1 MAYTIAISNE
11 KGGVAKTT
19 TTFSLGASLVELG
32 KRVLLIDMDA
42 QANLSLANSIEPSS
56 TNQNSSQVLLEGM
69 LIRDAICKTSM
80 DGLNIV
86 PCGARMSDAEHFLPV
101 RINYQFILREAI
113 DQAKLDDFDYVIL
126 DCPPSMGA
134 ITVNALTASDL
145 LIIPT
150 QAEYF
155 SAYAL
160 RDMMVMIRRI
170 RKETNPDLAYRILV
184 TLLDQRNRTHRVIRE
199 QLQQT
204 FGAGLFST
212 VVEIDTRLRESP
224 IVGMPISQY
233 RPKSRGA
240 QQYRVLAEE
249 LMEYVRQQK
258 DSQSAQ

>member
-1 MAYTIAISNE
+1 
-11 KGGVAKTT
+11 
-19 TTFSLGASLVELG
+19 
-32 KRVLLIDMDA
+32 
-42 QANLSLANSIEPSS
+42 
-56 TNQNSSQVLLEGM
+56 
-69 LIRDAICKTSM
+69 
-80 DGLNIV
+80 
-86 PCGARMSDAEHFLPV
+86 
-101 RINYQFILREAI
+101 
-113 DQAKLDDFDYVIL
+113 
-126 DCPPSMGA
+126 
-134 ITVNALTASDL
+134 
-145 LIIPT
+145 
-150 QAEYF
+150 
-155 SAYAL
+155 
-160 RDMMVMIRRI
+160 MVMIRRI

>member
-1 MAYTIAISNE
+1 MTYVMAISNE

-19 TTFSLGASLVELG
+19 STFSLGASLVEVG
-32 KRVLLIDMDA
+32 KRVLLIDLDP
-42 QANLSLANSIEPSS
+42 QANLTLANSIEPAS
-56 TNQNSSQVLLEGM
+56 TTQNSSQVLLEGM
-69 LIRDAICKTSM
+69 PAREAIKETSM
-80 DGLNIV
+80 ENLLII

-101 RINYQFILREAI
+101 RINYQFILREALQ
-113 DQAKLDDFDYVIL
+113 QAKLDDFDYVIM
-126 DCPPSMGA
+126 DCPPSMGS
-134 ITVNALTASDL
+134 ITINALTASDL

-160 RDMMVMIRRI
+160 RDMMVMIRRV

-204 FGAGLFST
+204 FGAGLFSSII
-212 VVEIDTRLRESP
+212 EIDTRLRESP

-249 LMEYVRQQK
+249 LMEYVKQQK
-258 DSQSAQ
+258 DS

>member
-1 MAYTIAISNE
+1 MTYTIAVSNE

-19 TTFSLGASLVELG
+19 TTFSLGASLAELG
-32 KRVLLIDMDA
+32 KHVLLIDLDP
-42 QANLSLANSIEPSS
+42 QANLSLANGIEPGNV
-56 TNQNSSQVLLEGM
+56 TQNSSLILLEG
-69 LIRDAICKTSM
+69 LPLRDAINKTNTENMS
-80 DGLNIV
+80 IV

-101 RINYQFILREAI
+101 RINYQFILREALH
-113 DQAKLDDFDYVIL
+113 QAGLDDYDYVIF

-134 ITVNALTASDL
+134 VTMNALTASDL

-160 RDMMVMIRRI
+160 RDMMVMIRRV
-170 RKETNPDLAYRILV
+170 RKETNPDLAYRILI

-204 FGAGLFST
+204 FGSGLFSS

-224 IVGMPISQY
+224 IVGVPISQY

>member
-1 MAYTIAISNE
+1 MAYLIAISNE

-19 TTFSLGASLVELG
+19 TTYSLGASLVDLG
-32 KRVLLIDMDA
+32 KRVLLIDLDP
-42 QANLSLANSIEPSS
+42 QANLTLANNIEPANAS
-56 TNQNSSQVLLEGM
+56 QNSSQVLLEGM
-69 LIRDAICKTSM
+69 PIREAMVET
-80 DGLNIV
+80 GTENLLLL

-113 DQAKLDDFDYVIL
+113 NQARLDEFDYIL
-126 DCPPSMGA
+126 MDCPPSMGA
-134 ITVNALTASDL
+134 ITMNALTASDL

-160 RDMMVMIRRI
+160 RDMMVMIRRV
-170 RKETNPDLAYRILV
+170 RKETNPDLAYRILI

-204 FGAGLFST
+204 FGAGLFSS
-212 VVEIDTRLRESP
+212 VIEIDTRLRESP
-224 IVGMPISQY
+224 IVGVPITQY

-258 DSQSAQ
+258 DSQSA